1 MIERGEPPMKLV
13 KIERGGSNAA
23 GLLEGDAVRI
33 VGDWRDGPADTAPFG
48 WSRLSRKEIE
58 GRAGRETVP
67 LAAVKLA
74 VPIDP
79 LAKIFCV
86 GMNYRDHVG
95 EIKQDVA
102 TNPTIFTRSLD
113 TLVPHGA
120 PLIRPKVSEQF
131 DFEGEIAVVIGREA
145 RHVREDDA
153 LAHVGGYTCFM
164 DGSLR
169 DYQKHSLTAG
179 KNFAR
184 SGAMGPWIV
193 SADEFGGDRFGV
205 DPLLRTRLNG
215 VEMQSARASQMIFSI
230 PFAIAYISRWM
241 VLRPGDVIATGT
253 PGGVGSRR
261 VPPLWMKA
269 GDRIEV
275 EVEGVGVLSNPVIDE
290 A

>member
-1 MIERGEPPMKLV
+1 MKLV
-13 KIERGGSNAA
+13 KVERNGVNA
-23 GLLEGDAVRI
+23 EGIVEGTEVRI
-33 VGDWRDGPADTAPFG
+33 LGGWRKGSADAALFSL
-48 WSRLSRKEIE
+48 SRLSVKELAAL
-58 GRAGRETVP
+58 GASETVP
-67 LAAVKLA
+67 LASVTLA

-79 LAKIFCV
+79 RAKIFCV

-95 EIKQDVA
+95 EIKQEVA

-113 TLVPHGA
+113 TLSPHGA
-120 PLIRPKVSEQF
+120 PVVRPKVSDHF

-145 RHVREDDA
+145 RHVGEADA
-153 LAHVGGYTCFM
+153 LSYVGGYTCFM
-164 DGSLR
+164 DGSVR

-193 SADEFGGDRFGV
+193 TADEFGSD

-215 VEMQSARASQMIFSI
+215 EVVQSARASQMIFDI
-230 PFAIAYISRWM
+230 PFVISYISRWQ

-269 GDRIEV
+269 DDRVEV
-275 EVEGVGVLSNPVIDE
+275 EVEGIGTLTNPVIDE

>member
-1 MIERGEPPMKLV
+1 MKLV
-13 KIERGGSNAA
+13 KVERNGANA
-23 GLLEGDAVRI
+23 EGIVEGTEVRI
-33 VGDWRDGPADTAPFG
+33 LGGWREGSADAAPFSL
-48 WSRLSRKEIE
+48 SRLSVKEL
-58 GRAGRETVP
+58 GAVGATETVA
-67 LAAVKLA
+67 LASVTLA

-79 LAKIFCV
+79 RAKIFCV

-95 EIKQDVA
+95 EIKQEVA

-113 TLVPHGA
+113 TLSPHGA
-120 PLIRPKVSEQF
+120 PVVRPKASDHF
-131 DFEGEIAVVIGREA
+131 DFEGEIAVVIGREV
-145 RHVREDDA
+145 RHVGVAEA
-153 LAHVGGYTCFM
+153 LSYVGGYTCFM
-164 DGSLR
+164 DGSVR

-193 SADEFGGDRFGV
+193 TADEFGSG

-215 VEMQSARASQMIFSI
+215 EVVQSARASQMIFD
-230 PFAIAYISRWM
+230 IAFVISYISRWQ

-269 GDRIEV
+269 GDRVEV
-275 EVEGVGVLSNPVIDE
+275 EVEGIGTLTNPVIDE